1 MLCDFF
7 GDGPY
12 RALPGNGEAL
22 SRAPPGLL
30 VPKFFCP
37 SVFPLPPLSPVPRRP
52 IRFPFLPSFLSSP
65 PFHLLQLSPSPISLS
80 PWEHRSGVSIREAI
94 SPVYHPRAL
103 LRFSTRSPELS
114 TLRALLRVIHGAP
127 RLSPS
132 PWNFCSGVPI
142 CEAIPLDYSSVR
154 FAPEHIPLCVPHF
167 TRCSTVSALRAAT
180 ILCLLHVWPPAGQAP
195 PFGAIN

>member
-1 MLCDFF
+1 MP
-7 GDGPY
+7 GPL
-12 RALPGNGEAL
+12 RLPTYL
-22 SRAPPGLL
+22 FPFHLFYLFRF
-30 VPKFFCP
+30 KFRDVHF
-37 SVFPLPPLSPVPRRP
+37 LSPVPRRP

-127 RLSPS
+127 RLTPS

-195 PFGAIN
+195 PFGAINCKII

>member
-1 MLCDFF
+1 MP
-7 GDGPY
+7 GPL
-12 RALPGNGEAL
+12 RLPTYL
-22 SRAPPGLL
+22 FPFHLFYLFRF
-30 VPKFFCP
+30 KFRDVHF
-37 SVFPLPPLSPVPRRP
+37 LSPVPRRP

-132 PWNFCSGVPI
+132 SWNFCNRAPTAPKILPLLLVRPSPHRPQPTRCLGMDRTRFTSGV
-142 CEAIPLDYSSVR
+142 
-154 FAPEHIPLCVPHF
+154 
-167 TRCSTVSALRAAT
+167 VSRSAERK
-180 ILCLLHVWPPAGQAP
+180 
-195 PFGAIN
+195 

>member
-1 MLCDFF
+1 MGLI
-7 GDGPY
+7 GPY
-12 RALPGNGEAL
+12 RGMARL
-22 SRAPPGLL
+22 SLAPPPVFSSLSFFAPLSSLSPRSLPSL
-30 VPKFFCP
+30 VVL
-37 SVFPLPPLSPVPRRP
+37 SVFLSC
-52 IRFPFLPSFLSSP
+52 FLPSFLSSP

-127 RLSPS
+127 RLTPS

-180 ILCLLHVWPPAGQAP
+180 ILCLLHVWPPAGQSA
-195 PFGAIN
+195 AIRRN

>member
-1 MLCDFF
+1 MAEV
-7 GDGPY
+7 
-12 RALPGNGEAL
+12 RTTA
-22 SRAPPGLL
+22 
-30 VPKFFCP
+30 
-37 SVFPLPPLSPVPRRP
+37 
-52 IRFPFLPSFLSSP
+52 
-65 PFHLLQLSPSPISLS
+65 QLSPSPISLS

-127 RLSPS
+127 RLTPS

-195 PFGAIN
+195 MGDYGWSMDSDTPQGIDAVEYGRVLEYPKRRNKSQTTRKPDLFR